1 VPLLRAEGVSIYR
14 GDRRLL
20 ADVALALEP
29 GTLLHLRGPNG
40 VGKTS
45 LLETLAGLRPLR
57 EGRIERTPEEAG
69 LHWLGHRNGLSLALS
84 PEENLLDWCGF
95 NDVPPGA
102 SRAGI
107 PAALERLGLPPR
119 ARVRPCRALSA
130 GQKRRSALARLLL
143 APRPLWLLDEPLDG
157 LDGAGLAV
165 FADLA
170 ATHLDG
176 GGAILMT
183 SHQPLPGALAVRAGE
198 RVLGA

>member
-1 VPLLRAEGVSIYR
+1 LTGAVSTTCRPARA
-14 GDRRLL
+14 
-20 ADVALALEP
+20 APA
-29 GTLLHLRGPNG
+29 
-40 VGKTS
+40 
-45 LLETLAGLRPLR
+45 
-57 EGRIERTPEEAG
+57 
-69 LHWLGHRNGLSLALS
+69 
-84 PEENLLDWCGF
+84 F
-95 NDVPPGA
+95 PPRSNA
-102 SRAGI
+102 WVCR
-107 PAALERLGLPPR
+107 R